1 MAFNQI
7 ARAGP
12 DHSRTLPLLRQLVG
26 TALHERSQ
34 TIPIQKHIARVQFR
48 ASADQRV
55 SVYRGEWRRGI
66 DEAKVVGSI
75 DTNRFSYSLQGM
87 NGGWLRHYSWRCQPV
102 DTSRSEFGMRVS

>member
-7 ARAGP
+7 ARAGL

-26 TALHERSQ
+26 TALHERPQ
-34 TIPIQKHIARVQFR
+34 TISIQKHIARLQFR

-55 SVYRGEWRRGI
+55 SVYRGEW

-75 DTNRFSYSLQGM
+75 DTNRFAYSLQGM